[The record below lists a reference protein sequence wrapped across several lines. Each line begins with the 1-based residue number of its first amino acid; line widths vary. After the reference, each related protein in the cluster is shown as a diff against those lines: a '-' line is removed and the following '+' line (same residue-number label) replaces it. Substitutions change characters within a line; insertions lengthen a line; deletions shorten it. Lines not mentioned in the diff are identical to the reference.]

1 MTVFSPGAPHPQFS
15 TAFHMMLSGG
25 EWTAPSA
32 LEPHTCQ
39 TGEHRTETITYKV
52 SEKEEREWTEIGPSQ
67 LLTVT
72 ECPPWSLDLAWNRNT
87 TSLLPSTSCWI
98 LNFPRLSIYTHT
110 HTHGNN
116 DYIIVCTTETE
127 LVSQRSRRSENVSY
141 FHSLTTL
148 NFRET
153 SELERTDLQ

>member
-1 MTVFSPGAPHPQFS
+1 MSSLELGLGVEPEHDFAAPLH
-15 TAFHMMLSGG
+15 L
-25 EWTAPSA
+25 
-32 LEPHTCQ
+32 
-39 TGEHRTETITYKV
+39 V
-52 SEKEEREWTEIGPSQ
+52 
-67 LLTVT
+67 
-72 ECPPWSLDLAWNRNT
+72 LDLE
-87 TSLLPSTSCWI
+87 LPQT
-98 LNFPRLSIYTHT
+98 LNLHTHT

-153 SELERTDLQ
+153 SELEKGQIYNSVVNQQWT